1 MNSRSSTPEDTEYW
15 VALDRVSG
23 LGPKKFDALE
33 RAFPTMEQAWS
44 ASPAELTEAG
54 LDQTSTQKVIE
65 RRDSINPDNELS
77 RLDDS
82 GVRAITRQS
91 SLYPTRLAQIYDPP
105 AVIYVRGALT
115 EADGRSVAVIG
126 TRKASA
132 HGREACK
139 VLAGELA
146 RNGITVI
153 SGLARG
159 IDGIA
164 HAAALDAG
172 GRTIA
177 VLGSGLDRIYPSEH
191 LNLVRRISESGAL
204 ISEFPLDARPDAHNF
219 PRRNRILSA
228 LSLGTLVIEA
238 GFKSGAMLTVEH
250 AVQQN
255 KEVCAVP
262 GSILSESNKGTNWL
276 IQQGAKLV
284 TGVDDVLDELN
295 IVVKGGQLP
304 MPMQTKEI
312 VLENDLEVT
321 VLGIIDA
328 EPRHIDDVT
337 RTTGF
342 ESSTVASILSMLEI
356 KGLVRQAGPMQYAR
370 VREVQAVYEPSITG
384 SQEK

>member
-1 MNSRSSTPEDTEYW
+1 MKSRSSTPEDTKYW

-54 LDQTSTQKVIE
+54 LDQASTQKVIE
-65 RRDSINPDNELS
+65 RRDSINPDDEIS

-115 EADGRSVAVIG
+115 EADSRSVAVIG

-132 HGREACK
+132 HGIEACK
-139 VLAGELA
+139 ILAGELA

-172 GRTIA
+172 GRSIA

-191 LNLVRRISESGAL
+191 LNLARRISESGAL

-255 KEVCAVP
+255 KEVFAVP

-284 TGVDDVLDELN
+284 AGVDDVLDELN
-295 IVVKGGQLP
+295 IVVKDGQLP

-312 VLENDLEVT
+312 VLDNDLEAT

-342 ESSTVASILSMLEI
+342 ESSTVAATLSLLEI
-356 KGLVRQAGPMQYAR
+356 KGLVRQAGPMQYVR
-370 VREVQAVYEPSITG
+370 VREVRVVYEPGITG